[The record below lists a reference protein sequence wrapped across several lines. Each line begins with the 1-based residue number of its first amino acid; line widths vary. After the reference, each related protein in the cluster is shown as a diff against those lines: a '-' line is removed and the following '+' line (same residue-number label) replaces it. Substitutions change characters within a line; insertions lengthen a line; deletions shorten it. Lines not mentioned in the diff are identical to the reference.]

1 MLDSVRVCDCNVR
14 AVRMCGLRKGHQS
27 GGSDI
32 GDLGRI
38 PGRSLG
44 KGTHPEVADY
54 GCSGEGHTVEVGM
67 GRGCLL
73 GTEHHTEIL
82 REEVWRALDRRAGAA
97 VVDTSVAHLWA

>member
-1 MLDSVRVCDCNVR
+1 
-14 AVRMCGLRKGHQS
+14 MCGLRKGDQS

-38 PGRSLG
+38 PGRALG
-44 KGTHPEVADY
+44 KVAHPEEADC
-54 GCSGEGHTVEVGM
+54 GCSGEGHTAEVGT

-82 REEVWRALDRRAGAA
+82 REEVWLALDRRARAA
-97 VVDTSVAHLWA
+97 VVDTSVVHLWA